1 MWPTTR
7 LGFVRC
13 GRLLASGLDA
23 SSGSEAVV
31 SGLRGPRSHLS
42 RHKVWAADN
51 LVVMAD
57 PEGFVPFY
65 QAEAEAV
72 LMFLT
77 RRTLDGEVALE
88 LTAETFAQAW
98 LGWPRV
104 RTDSDEEVR
113 AWLFTIARRQ
123 LGRYFRRGHVQRAA
137 LRRLGIQTPVAY
149 EDDLAAIEAAAGVE
163 TFRPELAA
171 ELQLLSADQREALQL
186 RVIEEMPYEE
196 VAVRLGISEPTAR
209 ARVSRA
215 LRTMQ
220 NSLATTWGGTR

>member
-1 MWPTTR
+1 
-7 LGFVRC
+7 
-13 GRLLASGLDA
+13 
-23 SSGSEAVV
+23 
-31 SGLRGPRSHLS
+31 
-42 RHKVWAADN
+42 
-51 LVVMAD
+51 MAD

-77 RRTLDGEVALE
+77 RRTLDGEVALD

-98 LGWPRV
+98 IGWPRV
-104 RTDSDEEVR
+104 RTDSEEEMR
-113 AWLFTIARRQ
+113 AWLYTIARRQ
-123 LGRYFRRGHVQRAA
+123 LGRYLRRGHAQRTA
-137 LRRLGIQTPVAY
+137 LRRLGIRMPPAH

-163 TFRPELAA
+163 SFRPALAA
-171 ELQLLSADQREALQL
+171 GLQLLSADQRDALQL

-215 LRTMQ
+215 LRAMQ
-220 NSLATTWGGTR
+220 HSLAVTGGGAR